1 MSTVPGPESWRDAG
15 LTAPAPGDLVDLDAD
30 LDADL
35 DTDVVADLGGVE
47 DYAPRAAASALRG
60 DADEADLADQLTDVS
75 VDDQDDYR

>member
-15 LTAPAPGDLVDLDAD
+15 LTAPAPGDLVD